1 MTKEELEAELVL
13 ERRARIIAQ
22 ARLDEIRNILQK
34 SSAELSPPVPRMW
47 VSIMKTETVLERRP
61 ESTEEQLAL
70 WVEGTSRHLSTVHGG
85 QVQCV
90 PDSSCCYPSLQREV
104 TERLS
109 YMKAPVVEQVRLN
122 EEWVR
127 VTHDYRRKRGL

>member
-1 MTKEELEAELVL
+1 ML

-22 ARLDEIRNILQK
+22 ARLEEIRNVLQK
-34 SSAELSPPVPRMW
+34 PSAELSPPIPRMW
-47 VSIMKTETVLERRP
+47 VSIMKTETVLEKRA
-61 ESTEEQLAL
+61 ESSAEQLLL
-70 WVEGTSRHLSTVHGG
+70 WVEGTSRHLSTAHGG

-109 YMKAPVVEQVRLN
+109 YVKAPVVEQVRLN
-122 EEWVR
+122 EEWAQ
-127 VTHDYRRKRGL
+127 VTSDYRKTRGL